1 MDKKSI
7 CNILFTCEK
16 GKWRMWLV
24 KFMAINGIKLYDVL
38 LTGDKKIPADDADE
52 TKYKGFTEL
61 NFLDKTSYNEIV
73 ITQEY
78 TVYFSY
84 H

>member
-1 MDKKSI
+1 MDEKTLRI
-7 CNILFTCEK
+7 IPFTGEK
-16 GKWRMWLV
+16 EKWRMWLV
-24 KFMAINGIKLYDVL
+24 KFMVGSEIKVYYVL
-38 LTGDKKIPADDADE
+38 LTVDKKIPADDADE